1 MLGIAGPRPGARPTV
16 ETRDLTG
23 AECAVVMVDVGPEL
37 VSEIDPADV
46 EQLARWPSARVGAA
60 K

>member
-1 MLGIAGPRPGARPTV
+1 M
-16 ETRDLTG
+16 
-23 AECAVVMVDVGPEL
+23 MVDVGPEL